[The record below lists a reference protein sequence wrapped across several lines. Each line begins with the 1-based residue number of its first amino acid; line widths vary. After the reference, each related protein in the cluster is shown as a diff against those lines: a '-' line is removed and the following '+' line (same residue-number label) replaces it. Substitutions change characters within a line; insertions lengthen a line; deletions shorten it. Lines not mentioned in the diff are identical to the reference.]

1 MPRVP
6 LSVMA
11 AKQESRQAS
20 AEAAAKGRKRSQ
32 AGFTL
37 LELLVVITILGLLA
51 AVAGTA
57 AINYLGRARTDTTK
71 LQIDQIS
78 AGLDLFRLDNA
89 RYPTKDEGLI
99 ALFEAPEGLPR
110 WQGPYL
116 KKREAINDAWGNPF
130 RYESPGQHG
139 EVDIYSYGADNAEGG
154 DGEDSDVTSW

>member
-1 MPRVP
+1 MKRNI
-6 LSVMA
+6 S
-11 AKQESRQAS
+11 KTEITSRS
-20 AEAAAKGRKRSQ
+20 SRHEGSCGRDRGQ

-51 AVAGTA
+51 VGVGTV
-57 AINYLGRARTDTTK
+57 AINYLGRARTDTTR

-99 ALFEAPEGLPR
+99 ALFEAPDGLPR

-116 KKREAINDAWGNPF
+116 KKREALQDPWGFPF

-154 DGEDSDVTSW
+154 DGENTDVTNW

>member
-1 MPRVP
+1 MQRQK
-6 LSVMA
+6 
-11 AKQESRQAS
+11 KQKLFELGAGHRGLHS
-20 AEAAAKGRKRSQ
+20 GQ

-51 AVAGTA
+51 TVAGTA

-99 ALFEAPEGLPR
+99 ALFEAPDGLAR

-139 EVDIYSYGADNAEGG
+139 EVDIFSYGADNAEGG
-154 DGEDSDVTSW
+154 DGENSDVTSW